1 MAKRSLFIAGNWKMN
16 KTASEATVTLAA
28 LKEQVK
34 EFEGKLEIAICPTFT
49 ALDRAVKTVS
59 GSNVKIGAQDISDKE
74 SGAFTGEISAAMLL
88 DLGVEYVI
96 IGHSERRQYHA
107 ETDELVSKK
116 AKTTLNAGLKPI
128 VCIGETLEERESEKT
143 YDVITTQVK
152 GSLEGLTAEE
162 MIKTT
167 IAYEPVWAIGTGK
180 TASPEQAQDVH
191 ALIRT
196 LLTELFGTD
205 TAEQVKV
212 QYGGS
217 VKAENSAELMGKQDI
232 DGALVGGASLKP
244 EDFAS
249 LIANAL

>member
-1 MAKRSLFIAGNWKMN
+1 MSKRTLFIAGNWKMN
-16 KTASEATVTLAA
+16 KTASETAVTLAA

-34 EFEGKLEIAICPTFT
+34 EFDGKLEIAICPTFT
-49 ALDRAVKTVS
+49 ALDRAVKTVN

-74 SGAFTGEISAAMLL
+74 SGAYTGEISAAMLL
-88 DLGVEYVI
+88 DLGVEYVV
-96 IGHSERRQYHA
+96 IGHSERRQYHN
-107 ETDELVSKK
+107 ETDELISKK
-116 AKTTLNAGLKPI
+116 AKTSLNAGLKPI
-128 VCIGETLEERESEKT
+128 VCIGETLEERESDKT
-143 YDVITTQVK
+143 FDVITTQLK
-152 GSLEGLTAEE
+152 GSLTGLTADE

-180 TASPEQAQDVH
+180 TATPEQAQDVH
-191 ALIRT
+191 ALIRK
-196 LLTELFGTD
+196 LLTELYGTE
-205 TAEQVKV
+205 TAEQIKV

-217 VKAENSAELMGKQDI
+217 VKASNSAELMSKQDI